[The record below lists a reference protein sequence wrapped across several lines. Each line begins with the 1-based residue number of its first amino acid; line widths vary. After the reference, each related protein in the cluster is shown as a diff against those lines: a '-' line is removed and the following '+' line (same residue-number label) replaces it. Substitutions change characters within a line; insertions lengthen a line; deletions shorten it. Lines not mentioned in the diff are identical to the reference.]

1 MINTDDLCMSC
12 MRDIGNQ
19 KQCPHCGFDA
29 DTLQIA
35 PYLPIRTVIG
45 NRYLVGKLL
54 DYNGEGATYIG
65 WDLTR
70 KVPVNIRELFPDTL
84 VTRAPNGKTVNVLPG
99 KEEAFSSIMQSFLEL
114 WRKLVRFRGLSA
126 LICAVDILEEN
137 NTAYTFY
144 EYEESVTLREYL
156 LSSDTG
162 YLSWEKVRQ
171 LFMPVLSTLG
181 TLHSSGII
189 HRGLSP
195 TTLFVGKDGK
205 MKISGFCVGQAR
217 TSQSEITPQLFK
229 GYAAIEQYGYSGQQ
243 GPWTDIYA
251 FGAVMYRALIGTDP
265 IDASIRITND
275 RLMVPGKF
283 AEQMPAYFING
294 LVNSMQILPED
305 RTRNVEQLRA
315 ELSAAPTAVA
325 ASDYDI
331 AQHVAENPV
340 PGKPAKKK
348 LSNASITL
356 ITAASIIAVG
366 VIVTSVLALTVF
378 KDRLFANRSDP
389 GITEE
394 TSVMDE
400 IVVVPNFVGRRYT
413 QISTQTAYISKFK
426 IIKEEMYDD
435 KIAEGYVISQSVE
448 ANSSVRK
455 GTEIKVFVSLGK
467 ERIVLPKIMNTGMK
481 YEDVYKL
488 LSGLGFVCEKKEN
501 SNDGS
506 HGEGEIISVLPQEE
520 MEYDKG
526 TKVYIT
532 VWGAPPTTA
541 EATTEGSAAD
551 DEYPYSYEESD

>member
-12 MRDIGNQ
+12 MRDIGAQ

-84 VTRAPNGKTVNVLPG
+84 VTRAPNGKAINVLPG

-114 WRKLVRFRGLSA
+114 WRKLVRLRGLSA

-144 EYEESVTLREYL
+144 EYEESMTLREYL

-162 YLSWEKVRQ
+162 YLSWERVRQ

-205 MKISGFCVGQAR
+205 MKISGFCIGQAR
-217 TSQSEITPQLFK
+217 TSKSELNPQLFQ

-315 ELSAAPTAVA
+315 ELSAAPAAVA

-331 AQHVAENPV
+331 SQHNNDNAP
-340 PGKPAKKK
+340 PARPAKKK
-348 LSNASITL
+348 MSNASVGI
-356 ITAASIIAVG
+356 ITAVSIIAVG
-366 VIVTSVLALTVF
+366 IVVVSILAMTVF
-378 KDRLFANRSDP
+378 KDRLFKNN
-389 GITEE
+389 TEVTVPDE
-394 TSVMDE
+394 TSVVDE

-413 QISTQTAYISKFK
+413 QISTQGAYNSKFK
-426 IIKEEMYDD
+426 IVKEEMYDD
-435 KIAEGYVISQSVE
+435 KIAEGYVISQSIE
-448 ANSSVRK
+448 ANTSVKK
-455 GTEIKVFVSLGK
+455 GTEIRIFVSLGK
-467 ERIVLPKIMNTGMK
+467 EKIVLPKIMHTGMK
-481 YEDVYKL
+481 YDDVYTL
-488 LSGLGFVCEKKEN
+488 LTGLGFVCEKKEN
-501 SNDGS
+501 QNDGS
-506 HGEGEIISVLPQEE
+506 HPEGEIISVLPQEE
-520 MEYDKG
+520 LEYDKG

-532 VWGAPPTTA
+532 VWGAPPTQPSQ
-541 EATTEGSAAD
+541 EETTSE
-551 DEYPYSYEESD
+551 PYSDEEPA

>member
-265 IDASIRITND
+265 IDASVRITND
-275 RLMVPGKF
+275 RLM
-283 AEQMPAYFING
+283 
-294 LVNSMQILPED
+294 
-305 RTRNVEQLRA
+305 
-315 ELSAAPTAVA
+315 
-325 ASDYDI
+325 
-331 AQHVAENPV
+331 V